1 MLTASILS
9 LFFWLAIAY
18 MIAKQNR
25 DMLAYPVIFVLLF
38 IVSYPLKFILSYYGI
53 AVMNPM
59 VHDEDILNLTIIIFN
74 LSAAAFLIPWFI
86 LKRCES
92 PREMAI
98 NKKGTLKFNGII
110 LLVFLG
116 VILISISAGAS
127 AMKAVFS
134 FSSEALANR
143 IGERGLE
150 RTNSALAALLG
161 LIGQIIMTLGVYR
174 AAKQWDSLRKKEK
187 SLLFA
192 IACAGSIYLLALK
205 GSKFIALNHFFS
217 FFVFLNI
224 ENIRH
229 RKYVFTL
236 THLVMGL
243 IGGLF
248 IVGVFGVIRGF
259 GTASADSFVWGV
271 FIQLSNAFD
280 APDNL
285 SYILSRVKDLWFGDY
300 SLSPTIQYLF
310 AWVPRFLWPEK
321 PLIYGNMFIQQEYL
335 YERFTDETGEVVSPS
350 MPGEMIVSGGVLFML
365 IWSLII
371 GLIYLFS
378 YRKALASNNF
388 IAPLVYAFLVTNVFG
403 LLRSGTGVLGS
414 LIFYLFGLF
423 VVYYSIAL
431 IKGASRH

>member
-1 MLTASILS
+1 
-9 LFFWLAIAY
+9 